1 MVLTSLQA
9 WPLEELWS
17 ESPCGAALRLEG
29 HMCAIV
35 SHNCPIPVQAE
46 CRAPSQSAL
55 WSQQSVWRWYLGG
68 EFEVQWSGPLAL
80 QRPPSRAC
88 SAHSSRL
95 GSIRG
100 TCRTHTPAVDRLGTG
115 RHSLD
120 REVIPSCVKRWSG
133 LRRKVVNLSRKG
145 CRGRE
150 SSSFLWEV
158 LGRGT
163 AHLPSVP
170 PPDWSGIPPRCLT
183 LRIWK
188 LQGTE

>member
-1 MVLTSLQA
+1 MTSLQA

-35 SHNCPIPVQAE
+35 SHTS
-46 CRAPSQSAL
+46 PSL
-55 WSQQSVWRWYLGG
+55 FRQSVGLPLSLLSGHSSPFGGGTLGG
-68 EFEVQWSGPLAL
+68 EFEV

-88 SAHSSRL
+88 SAHSSGL
-95 GSIRG
+95 GSIRD
-100 TCRTHTPAVDRLGTG
+100 TCRTHTPAMDRLGTG